1 MQDPIQG
8 LQKVNRRELKRRKA
22 ALKAQS
28 ERKVGEIYVASQFK
42 LTVMRFRRNKLA
54 RVGFVA
60 LCLIYFIAIFA
71 NFLVPYGAQ
80 EYNPKITNMSPRGM
94 HWIDADGNF
103 SWRPFVYEITQ
114 DYDPVT
120 FAPIHVEDTTSKA
133 YVSLFVK
140 GSPYKLLGLIPCDV
154 HLFGVEQMPEMAG
167 KAFGIYLFGT
177 DQAGRDLFSRTLIGS
192 QISATVCLVGV
203 LLGVCAGFFG
213 GWVDTLVSRLID
225 ILLAFPSLLL
235 AITVVAIL
243 GSGTENTAI
252 AIAIF
257 SIPSI
262 ARMVRGIVMSNK
274 DAEYIQACRVM
285 GASNARMI
293 FTHIIPNAISQ
304 IIVNITLNLGT
315 AILTAS
321 SLSFLGLGVQ
331 PPAPEWGAM
340 LSTGRDV
347 IRAYPLAVLI
357 PGIAIT
363 LVVMSFSLVGD
374 GLRDALDPKAL
385 ER

>member
-1 MQDPIQG
+1 MFKTVLRRFARRKVSVLDAVILLFFLLVALFGPMLCTQDP
-8 LQKVNRRELKRRKA
+8 L
-22 ALKAQS
+22 AQD
-28 ERKVGEIYVASQFK
+28 
-42 LTVMRFRRNKLA
+42 
-54 RVGFVA
+54 
-60 LCLIYFIAIFA
+60 
-71 NFLVPYGAQ
+71 LVHKYQQPSA
-80 EYNPKITNMSPRGM
+80 E
-94 HWIDADGNF
+94 HW
-103 SWRPFVYEITQ
+103 
-114 DYDPVT
+114 
-120 FAPIHVEDTTSKA
+120 
-133 YVSLFVK
+133 
-140 GSPYKLLGLIPCDV
+140 
-154 HLFGVEQMPEMAG
+154 
-167 KAFGIYLFGT
+167 FGT
-177 DQAGRDLFSRTLIGS
+177 DNLGRDTFTRMIYGARVSLS
-192 QISATVCLVGV
+192 ISFAGVMSGCLVGV

-262 ARMVRGIVMSNK
+262 ARMVRGIVMSHK

-293 FTHIIPNAISQ
+293 FTHIIPNAVSQ

-331 PPAPEWGAM
+331 PPAPEWGTM

-374 GLRDALDPKAL
+374 GLRDALDPKL
-385 ER
+385 KNS

>member
-1 MQDPIQG
+1 MFKTVLRRFVRRKVSVLGAVILLFFLLVALFGPMFCTQDP
-8 LQKVNRRELKRRKA
+8 L
-22 ALKAQS
+22 AQDLVHKYQQPSS
-28 ERKVGEIYVASQFK
+28 E
-42 LTVMRFRRNKLA
+42 
-54 RVGFVA
+54 
-60 LCLIYFIAIFA
+60 
-71 NFLVPYGAQ
+71 
-80 EYNPKITNMSPRGM
+80 
-94 HWIDADGNF
+94 HW
-103 SWRPFVYEITQ
+103 
-114 DYDPVT
+114 
-120 FAPIHVEDTTSKA
+120 
-133 YVSLFVK
+133 
-140 GSPYKLLGLIPCDV
+140 
-154 HLFGVEQMPEMAG
+154 
-167 KAFGIYLFGT
+167 FGT
-177 DQAGRDLFSRTLIGS
+177 DNLGRDTFTRMIYGARVSLS
-192 QISATVCLVGV
+192 ISFAGVMSGCLVGV

-262 ARMVRGIVMSNK
+262 ARMVRGIVMANK

-293 FTHIIPNAISQ
+293 FTHIIPNAVSQ

-374 GLRDALDPKAL
+374 GLRDALDPKL
-385 ER
+385 KNS

>member
-1 MQDPIQG
+1 MFKTVLRRFARRKVSVLGAVILLFFLLVALFGPMFCTQDP
-8 LQKVNRRELKRRKA
+8 L
-22 ALKAQS
+22 AQDLVHKYQQPSS
-28 ERKVGEIYVASQFK
+28 E
-42 LTVMRFRRNKLA
+42 
-54 RVGFVA
+54 
-60 LCLIYFIAIFA
+60 
-71 NFLVPYGAQ
+71 
-80 EYNPKITNMSPRGM
+80 
-94 HWIDADGNF
+94 HW
-103 SWRPFVYEITQ
+103 
-114 DYDPVT
+114 
-120 FAPIHVEDTTSKA
+120 
-133 YVSLFVK
+133 
-140 GSPYKLLGLIPCDV
+140 
-154 HLFGVEQMPEMAG
+154 
-167 KAFGIYLFGT
+167 FGT
-177 DQAGRDLFSRTLIGS
+177 DNLGRDTFTRMIYGARVSLS
-192 QISATVCLVGV
+192 ISFAGVMSGCLVGV

-257 SIPSI
+257 SSPSI
-262 ARMVRGIVMSNK
+262 ARMVRGIVMANK

-293 FTHIIPNAISQ
+293 FTHIIPNAVSQ

-374 GLRDALDPKAL
+374 GLRDALDPKL
-385 ER
+385 KNS

>member
-1 MQDPIQG
+1 MFKTVLRRFARRKVSVLGAVILLFFLLVALFGPMFCTQDP
-8 LQKVNRRELKRRKA
+8 L
-22 ALKAQS
+22 AQDLVHKYQQPSS
-28 ERKVGEIYVASQFK
+28 E
-42 LTVMRFRRNKLA
+42 
-54 RVGFVA
+54 
-60 LCLIYFIAIFA
+60 
-71 NFLVPYGAQ
+71 
-80 EYNPKITNMSPRGM
+80 
-94 HWIDADGNF
+94 HW
-103 SWRPFVYEITQ
+103 
-114 DYDPVT
+114 
-120 FAPIHVEDTTSKA
+120 
-133 YVSLFVK
+133 
-140 GSPYKLLGLIPCDV
+140 
-154 HLFGVEQMPEMAG
+154 
-167 KAFGIYLFGT
+167 FGT
-177 DQAGRDLFSRTLIGS
+177 DNLGRDTFTRMVYGARVSLS
-192 QISATVCLVGV
+192 ISFAGVMSGCLVGV

-262 ARMVRGIVMSNK
+262 ARMVRGMVMSNK

-374 GLRDALDPKAL
+374 GLRDALDPKL
-385 ER
+385 KNS

>member
-1 MQDPIQG
+1 MFKTVLRRFARRKVSVLGAVILLFFLLVALFGPMFCTQDP
-8 LQKVNRRELKRRKA
+8 L
-22 ALKAQS
+22 AQDLVHKYQQPSS
-28 ERKVGEIYVASQFK
+28 E
-42 LTVMRFRRNKLA
+42 
-54 RVGFVA
+54 
-60 LCLIYFIAIFA
+60 
-71 NFLVPYGAQ
+71 
-80 EYNPKITNMSPRGM
+80 
-94 HWIDADGNF
+94 HW
-103 SWRPFVYEITQ
+103 
-114 DYDPVT
+114 
-120 FAPIHVEDTTSKA
+120 
-133 YVSLFVK
+133 
-140 GSPYKLLGLIPCDV
+140 
-154 HLFGVEQMPEMAG
+154 
-167 KAFGIYLFGT
+167 FGT
-177 DQAGRDLFSRTLIGS
+177 DNLGRDTFTRMIYGARVSLS
-192 QISATVCLVGV
+192 ISFAGVMSGCLVGV

-262 ARMVRGIVMSNK
+262 ARMVRGIVMANK

-293 FTHIIPNAISQ
+293 FTHIIPNAVSQ

-374 GLRDALDPKAL
+374 GLRDALDPKL
-385 ER
+385 KNS

>member
-1 MQDPIQG
+1 MFKTVLRRFARRKVSVLGAVILLFFLLVALFGPMFCTQDP
-8 LQKVNRRELKRRKA
+8 L
-22 ALKAQS
+22 AQDLVHKYQQPSS
-28 ERKVGEIYVASQFK
+28 E
-42 LTVMRFRRNKLA
+42 
-54 RVGFVA
+54 
-60 LCLIYFIAIFA
+60 
-71 NFLVPYGAQ
+71 
-80 EYNPKITNMSPRGM
+80 
-94 HWIDADGNF
+94 HW
-103 SWRPFVYEITQ
+103 
-114 DYDPVT
+114 
-120 FAPIHVEDTTSKA
+120 
-133 YVSLFVK
+133 
-140 GSPYKLLGLIPCDV
+140 
-154 HLFGVEQMPEMAG
+154 
-167 KAFGIYLFGT
+167 FGT
-177 DQAGRDLFSRTLIGS
+177 DNLGRDNFTRMIYGARVSLS
-192 QISATVCLVGV
+192 ISFAGVMSGCLVGV

-262 ARMVRGIVMSNK
+262 ARMVRGIVMANK

-293 FTHIIPNAISQ
+293 FTHIIPNAVSQ

-374 GLRDALDPKAL
+374 GLRDALDPKL
-385 ER
+385 KNS

>member
-1 MQDPIQG
+1 MFKTVLRRFARRKVSVLGAVILLFFLLVALFGPMFCTQDP
-8 LQKVNRRELKRRKA
+8 L
-22 ALKAQS
+22 AQDLVHKYQQPSS
-28 ERKVGEIYVASQFK
+28 E
-42 LTVMRFRRNKLA
+42 
-54 RVGFVA
+54 
-60 LCLIYFIAIFA
+60 
-71 NFLVPYGAQ
+71 
-80 EYNPKITNMSPRGM
+80 
-94 HWIDADGNF
+94 HW
-103 SWRPFVYEITQ
+103 
-114 DYDPVT
+114 
-120 FAPIHVEDTTSKA
+120 
-133 YVSLFVK
+133 
-140 GSPYKLLGLIPCDV
+140 
-154 HLFGVEQMPEMAG
+154 
-167 KAFGIYLFGT
+167 FGT
-177 DQAGRDLFSRTLIGS
+177 DNLGRDTFTRMIYGARVSLS
-192 QISATVCLVGV
+192 ISFAGVMSGCLVGV

-262 ARMVRGIVMSNK
+262 ARMVRGIVMANK

-374 GLRDALDPKAL
+374 GLRDALDPKL
-385 ER
+385 KNS